1 MVLDQPLLN
10 THQVAALLGVKEAAV
25 RVWIGRGDLR
35 AIRLGRE
42 YRIAV
47 CDLESFVDLH
57 ATRPRLP
64 PEARPNTDKTLEN
77 GNWLADHAPI

>member
-1 MVLDQPLLN
+1 MVLSRPLLN

-47 CDLESFVDLH
+47 CDLEDFVEIH
-57 ATRPRLP
+57 ATKARLR
-64 PEARPNTDKTLEN
+64 PEAKPNSDK
-77 GNWLADHAPI
+77 AP